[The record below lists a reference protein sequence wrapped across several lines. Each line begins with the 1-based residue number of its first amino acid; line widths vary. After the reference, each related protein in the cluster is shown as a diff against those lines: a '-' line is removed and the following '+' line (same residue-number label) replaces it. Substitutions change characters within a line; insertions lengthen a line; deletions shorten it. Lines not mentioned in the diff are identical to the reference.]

1 LPLTRCERM
10 MDVVTAF
17 MFAIPAARAPVPVAW
32 CSHAKGGRVAV
43 GEAMS
48 EEVVQEASR
57 MLVPLRPV
65 VVRWQLFFPD
75 RRLLQFDCKKLQELV
90 VLLQRLKS
98 EGHKALIFTQ
108 MTKMLDNFCRDLLAL
123 LICVNDL
130 RKHGVTLY
138 LGIDKERQNMPDVPV
153 IYFVQPV
160 QSNVERIIVDA
171 SRGMYEAFHL
181 NFSLSLPRPLLEE
194 LATSTL
200 KSESLQRIAKVYN
213 QYLEFVTLENGMFS
227 LAQPLSYVQ
236 LNDPAA

>member
-1 LPLTRCERM
+1 
-10 MDVVTAF
+10 
-17 MFAIPAARAPVPVAW
+17 
-32 CSHAKGGRVAV
+32 
-43 GEAMS
+43 
-48 EEVVQEASR
+48 